1 MAGGEASLEGTTW
14 VHRAGS
20 TEGEAEVTR
29 PGSTPGL
36 VFPRA
41 LEVVTAGPEA
51 WEGPNIPGKCQ

>member
-1 MAGGEASLEGTTW
+1 MEGTTW

-29 PGSTPGL
+29 PGSTPDL
-36 VFPRA
+36 VLPRA
-41 LEVVTAGPEA
+41 LEVVTAGPEG